1 MVIFLYGPDDYRRE
15 AKKREIVAEFQKR
28 HSNLGLGTY
37 DLSIEGDFEMFLD
50 FLKNQSL
57 FQSAKMAVLENSFE
71 AADGKIKELKR
82 VLQEV
87 VDNKSI
93 TVLISE
99 KDKPVKALDFLLK
112 KPVRQIRQA
121 HYRQDQGVPV
131 LAQEFEVL
139 KGKEW
144 ESFVRG
150 EVKKRE
156 INISPD
162 GVRFLAQVYEGD
174 TWRLVTE
181 LDKIQFLG
189 GPSTGSGQ
197 APSALRQSSGQAG
210 SGLSREIQIK
220 DLEDLGV
227 EQAPNFWGLILG
239 FKSRDVAARLWALE
253 KVFGLNEPPAKI
265 FNILAYQLPDK
276 LQDLARY
283 DLMVKSGKIEYEE
296 VLVDLAL
303 K

>member
-1 MVIFLYGPDDYRRE
+1 MIIFLYGPDDYRRE
-15 AKKREIVAEFQKR
+15 AKKREIVVEFHKKM
-28 HSNLGLGTY
+28 SDLGLGTF
-37 DLSIEGDFEMFLD
+37 DFLD
-50 FLKNQSL
+50 DGASERFKEYLINQSL
-57 FQSAKMAVLENSFE
+57 FQAAKMAVVNGLFETLDSSLVKTAAGKDFINILKGVLEN
-71 AADGKIKELKR
+71 K
-82 VLQEV
+82 
-87 VDNKSI
+87 NI

-99 KDKPVKALDFLLK
+99 KDKPVKAVDFLVK
-112 KPVRQIRQA
+112 K
-121 HYRQDQGVPV
+121 PV

-144 ESFVRG
+144 ESLVRA

-181 LDKIQFLG
+181 LDKIQFL
-189 GPSTGSGQ
+189 S
-197 APSALRQSSGQAG
+197 
-210 SGLSREIQIK
+210 SREIQIK

-253 KVFGLNEPPAKI
+253 KVFGTNDPPAKI

-276 LQDLARY
+276 LQMMANY

-296 VLVDLAL
+296 ALINLAIE
-303 K
+303 

>member
-99 KDKPVKALDFLLK
+99 KDKPVKAVDFLVK
-112 KPVRQIRQA
+112 K
-121 HYRQDQGVPV
+121 PV

-144 ESFVRG
+144 ESLVRA

-181 LDKIQFLG
+181 LDKIQFL
-189 GPSTGSGQ
+189 S
-197 APSALRQSSGQAG
+197 
-210 SGLSREIQIK
+210 SREIQIK

-253 KVFGLNEPPAKI
+253 KVFGTNDPPAKI

-276 LQDLARY
+276 LQMLANY

-296 VLVDLAL
+296 ALINLAIE
-303 K
+303 

>member
-1 MVIFLYGPDDYRRE
+1 MIIFLYGSDDYRRE
-15 AKKREIVAEFQKR
+15 LKKREIVAEFR
-28 HSNLGLGTY
+28 GRRTDLGLGIF
-37 DLSIEGDFEMFLD
+37 SAEGGSASGGDFLWLEEFREFLI
-50 FLKNQSL
+50 NQSL
-57 FQSAKMAVLENSFE
+57 FQTAKMAVGSGLFETLDSSFVKTAAGKDFINILKGVLEN
-71 AADGKIKELKR
+71 K
-82 VLQEV
+82 
-87 VDNKSI
+87 NI

-112 KPVRQIRQA
+112 A
-121 HYRQDQGVPV
+121 PV
-131 LAQEFEVL
+131 LVQAFEIL

-144 ESFVRG
+144 ESFVRA

-162 GVRFLAQVYEGD
+162 GARFLAQVYEGD
-174 TWRLVTE
+174 TWRLITE

-189 GPSTGSGQ
+189 G
-197 APSALRQSSGQAG
+197 
-210 SGLSREIQIK
+210 REIQIK

-253 KVFGLNEPPAKI
+253 KVFGTNDPPAKI
-265 FNILAYQLPDK
+265 FNILAYQLPSFAK
-276 LQDLARY
+276 ASEGEARKNWSMAEY

-296 VLVDLAL
+296 ALVDLMI
-303 K
+303 